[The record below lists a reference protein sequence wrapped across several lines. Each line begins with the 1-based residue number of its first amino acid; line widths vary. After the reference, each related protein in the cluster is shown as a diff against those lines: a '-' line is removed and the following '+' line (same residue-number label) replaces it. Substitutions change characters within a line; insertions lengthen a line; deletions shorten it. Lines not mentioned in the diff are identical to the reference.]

1 MSGAFHGSRAEL
13 ADAARVLQRIAGQL
27 GMPSA
32 SGELERRLAQTRPD
46 EGAQPIDGREWL
58 ARAAQDQGLRTQRVD
73 GPLAAA
79 FQQLEMGQLVAAE
92 LQHRSGASHW
102 IGLLEADGALLTVTR
117 YGAGIADHEV
127 ELARDE
133 FEREYPQVASTV
145 AWVALDLATPN
156 AGASAQGHGR
166 GDLHG
171 GHGHGPGPWRRLLR
185 LLRPDRGEIASVAI
199 FAVAIGVLQLSTPIA
214 VQAMVNFV
222 AMGGA
227 IPPVI
232 VVAGML
238 LLGLVLAGALSAT
251 QVWIVEFVQR
261 RLFVRMVADLAARLP
276 RVSEGAPGYGPE
288 LVNRFLEVA
297 TVQKLG
303 ATILLEGVALILS
316 LLVGLVLLAFYHPLL
331 LAFDIALLVLVAI
344 VILVPMRW
352 AIRTAIAESKVKY
365 ETVAWLQEL
374 ARNPRTFKTPGAQAW
389 VYERT
394 DRLAAEYVAR
404 RKDHFRAIFSQTLG
418 ALGLRAIA
426 STSLLAL
433 GGWLVI
439 QGELSLG
446 QLVAAEIVVSVVVD
460 ATAKLDKHLEKF
472 YVVMAATD
480 KLGYLLDLPLE
491 GRTGEHHAP
500 APDAR
505 GVSLSMR
512 SVSVERAGRSL
523 FSGLS
528 LELPAGGSLCV
539 QGPAGVGKSTLVQL
553 LWALRAPTS
562 GSVQVDHRDV
572 RELSTETL
580 RSLVGIVTGQEFLE
594 ASVRDNVR
602 LGRASV
608 GDDDVRA
615 ALATIELLED
625 VSSLP
630 AGLDTELD
638 GAGHPLSE
646 SQSRRLLLARAIA
659 ARPSLLV
666 VDEFLDSLPRERR
679 LALLERLLDP
689 ARRWT
694 LVVVSDDPEVAQRC
708 THVLHLP
715 EARVERNASA
725 GKGGVA

>member
-1 MSGAFHGSRAEL
+1 MSAAFHGSHAEL
-13 ADAARVLQRIAGQL
+13 ADAGRVLQRIAAQL

-46 EGAQPIDGREWL
+46 ASAQPIDGREWL
-58 ARAAQDQGLRTQRVD
+58 ARAAHDQGLRTQRID
-73 GPLAAA
+73 GNFRAAL
-79 FQQLEMGQLVAAE
+79 QQLEMGQLVAAE
-92 LQHRSGASHW
+92 LQHRTGASHW
-102 IGLLEADGALLTVTR
+102 VGLLGLDGSSLRIAR
-117 YGAGIADHEV
+117 YGAGTSEHEL

-133 FEREYPQVASTV
+133 FEREYPQVATLV

-156 AGASAQGHGR
+156 AAASSQGHGR
-166 GDLHG
+166 EGDEV
-171 GHGHGPGPWRRLLR
+171 HGHGPGPWRRLLQ
-185 LLRPDRGEIASVAI
+185 LVRPDRGEILSVAA
-199 FAVAIGVLQLSTPIA
+199 FAVAIGVLQLATPIA
-214 VQAMVNFV
+214 AQALVNFV

-227 IPPVI
+227 IPPVV

-251 QVWIVEFVQR
+251 QVWIVEVVQR

-276 RVSEGAPGYGPE
+276 RVREGAPGYGPE

-303 ATILLEGVALILS
+303 ATILLEGVALVLS

-331 LAFDIALLVLVAI
+331 LAFDIALLVLVAL
-344 VILVPMRW
+344 VILLPMRW
-352 AIRTAIAESKVKY
+352 AVRTAIAESKVKY

-389 VYERT
+389 IYERT

-426 STSLLAL
+426 STVLLAL

-439 QGELSLG
+439 RGELSLG
-446 QLVAAEIVVSVVVD
+446 QLVAAEIVVSIVVD

-472 YVVMAATD
+472 YVVLAATD

-491 GRTGEHHAP
+491 TRSGEHHEAVP
-500 APDAR
+500 GAR
-505 GVSLSMR
+505 GATLALR
-512 SVSVERAGRSL
+512 DVSVERAGRTI
-523 FSGLS
+523 FSGLA
-528 LELPAGGSLCV
+528 LDLPAGASLCV
-539 QGPAGVGKSTLVQL
+539 RGPAGVGKSTFVQL
-553 LWALRAPTS
+553 LWGLRSPAS
-562 GSVQVDHRDV
+562 GSVQLDGRDV
-572 RELSTETL
+572 RELSSETL
-580 RSLVGIVTGQEFLE
+580 RSLVAIVTGQEFLE

-602 LGRASV
+602 VGRAKV
-608 GDDDVRA
+608 GDDDVRG
-615 ALATIELLED
+615 ALAAVDLLAD
-625 VSSLP
+625 VSALSH
-630 AGLDTELD
+630 GLATELD
-638 GAGHPLSE
+638 AAGHPLSE
-646 SQSRRLLLARAIA
+646 SQSRRVLVARAIA
-659 ARPSLLV
+659 GRPSLLV
-666 VDEFLDSLPRERR
+666 VDDFLDSLPRERR
-679 LALLERLLDP
+679 TALLESLLDP

-694 LVVVSDDPEVAQRC
+694 LVVVSDDPEIAQRC

-715 EARVERNASA
+715 EARFESRQSA

>member
-1 MSGAFHGSRAEL
+1 
-13 ADAARVLQRIAGQL
+13 
-27 GMPSA
+27 
-32 SGELERRLAQTRPD
+32 
-46 EGAQPIDGREWL
+46 
-58 ARAAQDQGLRTQRVD
+58 
-73 GPLAAA
+73 
-79 FQQLEMGQLVAAE
+79 MGQLLAAE

-102 IGLLEADGALLTVTR
+102 VGLVGAEGSLLTLTR
-117 YGAGIADHEV
+117 YGEGVSDHEV
-127 ELARDE
+127 ELERAE
-133 FEREYPQVASTV
+133 FEREYPQTSASV

-166 GDLHG
+166 GDVHG

-185 LLRPDRGEIASVAI
+185 LLRPDRGEIVSVAV

-222 AMGGA
+222 ALGGA

-238 LLGLVLAGALSAT
+238 LLGLILAGALSAT
-251 QVWIVEFVQR
+251 QVWIIEFVQR

-303 ATILLEGVALILS
+303 ATILLEGVALVLS

-374 ARNPRTFKTPGAQAW
+374 ARNPRTFKSPGAQAW
-389 VYERT
+389 IYERT
-394 DRLAAEYVAR
+394 DRLAAEYVSR

-446 QLVAAEIVVSVVVD
+446 QLVAAEIVVSIVVD

-472 YVVMAATD
+472 YVVMAGTD

-491 GRTGEHHAP
+491 GRAGEHHEP
-500 APDAR
+500 APGAP
-505 GVSLSMR
+505 GVALSLR
-512 SVSVERAGRSL
+512 DVAIERTGRTL

-528 LELPAGGSLCV
+528 LDLPAGASLCV
-539 QGPAGVGKSTLVQL
+539 CGPAGVGKSTLVQL
-553 LWALRAPTS
+553 LWGLRAPS
-562 GSVQVDHRDV
+562 AGSIHIDGRDA

-580 RSLVGIVTGQEFLE
+580 RTLVGIFTGQEFLE

-615 ALATIELLED
+615 ALATVDLLDD

-630 AGLDTELD
+630 QGLETELD
-638 GAGHPLSE
+638 HAGHPLSE
-646 SQSRRLLLARAIA
+646 NQSRRVLLARAIA
-659 ARPSLLV
+659 VRPSLLV

-694 LVVVSDDPEVAQRC
+694 LIVVSDDPEVAQRC

-715 EARVERNASA
+715 ESRVERRGDA
-725 GKGGVA
+725 GKGSVA